1 MRFPKALMCATALV
15 CGLPVIAQ
23 AQTADAPAS
32 RQVIPYDQAF
42 FSAFQVQSALDMV
55 NRVPGFTLKN
65 VDQVRGFAAAAGNV
79 LIDGQRPTS
88 KSDSLNDIL
97 NRIPAGTVERIDLI
111 IGGAEGIDMQGQTQV
126 VNIIRKASAKPTLTV
141 IANARFLSNGW
152 VKPTGRITY
161 SRNAGDKTLELSA
174 TVFNSFDEEASPG
187 DKTVYPAN
195 GSPPRRTQ
203 ILSEAGGKGVEL
215 NAIASHPLWGGKLTV
230 NGKWTPD
237 TYTGNYRFI
246 TDTTAVEN
254 LDYSED
260 LREGGFQYVRPL
272 GKAFTLKLN
281 GLAKYTHEEGDDLY
295 ISPSEETRFR
305 EDSVETENIVSGQLI
320 WTRSER
326 LTYEVGLEKA
336 YNSRDS
342 DTGLTVNGAAV
353 DLPASRV
360 KVEEDRTEAS
370 FLATWRA
377 TPALSVETGL
387 KYEWST
393 LSQTSERPDEKRFG
407 YAKPKVQVT
416 WSPKGPW
423 QYLLRVE
430 RVLGQ
435 LDFDDFVSSIDLMD
449 STVKAGNV
457 SLEPDKRWETELNAS
472 YRFGDKGALVLKFIH
487 KDVSDVIDRVPIVAA
502 DGSVFDAKGNIGDGT
517 AEEIGATL
525 TLPMDRF
532 RIPGGLLKFNGSVF
546 LSEVTDPVTKEK
558 RRLSRQTETDWL
570 LEFSQDLPVR
580 RTQWGFSVWNGY
592 DEKVYRASEISYAR
606 GSAKLNLFAE
616 YKPTPKLLWR
626 VELNNLPGRVYDY
639 DRVRYDG
646 DRATGTVRALELTR
660 NRSKPWLFIRVRKEL

>member
-1 MRFPKALMCATALV
+1 MTFPKALMCATALL
-15 CGLPVIAQ
+15 CGLPVMAQ
-23 AQTADAPAS
+23 AQTTDAPAS

-42 FSAFQVQSALDMV
+42 FSTFQVQSALDMV

-88 KSDSLNDIL
+88 KSDKLTDIL

-126 VNIIRKASAKPTLTV
+126 VNIIRKPSEKPTLTV

-174 TVFNSFDEEASPG
+174 TVFSSFDEEGSNG
-187 DKTVYPAN
+187 DKTVYPTD
-195 GSPPRRTQ
+195 GSPIRRTR
-203 ILSEAGGKGVEL
+203 IIGEAGAKGFEL
-215 NAIASHPLWGGKLTV
+215 NGVASHPLWGGKLTL

-237 TYTGNYRFI
+237 RYEGNYRYI

-254 LDYSED
+254 LDYRED
-260 LREGGFQYVRPL
+260 LREGGFQYIRPL
-272 GKAFTLKLN
+272 GKVFTLKLN
-281 GLAKYTHEEGDDLY
+281 GLAKYTHEKGDDLY
-295 ISPSEETRFR
+295 ISPSEETRFLD
-305 EDSVETENIVSGQLI
+305 DSVETENIVSGQLI

-342 DTGLTVNGAAV
+342 DTALTVNGAAV

-393 LSQTSERPDEKRFG
+393 LSQTSEHPDEKRFG

-416 WSPKGPW
+416 WSPEGPW

-457 SLEPDKRWETELNAS
+457 GLEPDKRWETELNAS
-472 YRFGDKGALVLKFIH
+472 YRFWDKGALVLKYIH
-487 KDVSDVIDRVPIVAA
+487 KDVSDVIDRVPIVAS

-517 AEEIGATL
+517 AEEIGTTL
-525 TLPMDRF
+525 TLPMDRL
-532 RIPGGLLKFNGSVF
+532 RIPGGLLKFTGSVF

-558 RRLSRQTETDWL
+558 RRLSRQPETDWI
-570 LEFSQDLPVR
+570 LEFAQDLPVR
-580 RTQWGFSVWNGY
+580 RMQWGFSVWNGY

-606 GSAKLNLFAE
+606 GNAKLNLFTE
-616 YKPTPKLLWR
+616 YRPGPKTIWR
-626 VELNNLPGRVYDY
+626 IELNNLPGRVHDY

-646 DRATGTVRALELTR
+646 DRATGSVRAVEMTR
-660 NRSKPWLFIRVRKEL
+660 HRTQPWLFLRLRREL